1 MDYGTCK
8 VTPAD
13 NPEKRPSAILPNAA
27 ALISAISQLCHK
39 TLFSNFNASPS
50 GARLLKNKQDWMVEH
65 FNLSQIYPPL
75 IYTVRLAAGLACL
88 NHSGA

>member
-39 TLFSNFNASPS
+39 TLLSSSNFNASP
-50 GARLLKNKQDWMVEH
+50 LE
-65 FNLSQIYPPL
+65 
-75 IYTVRLAAGLACL
+75 LAC
-88 NHSGA
+88 